1 MENKHRENDDDAGEV
16 LKDIQLEN
24 LLDNF
29 RSNGVDLKF
38 IISLDKADLKDCLGE
53 VGINSST
60 ERHRITERVLA
71 E

>member
-1 MENKHRENDDDAGEV
+1 MENKHRKNDDDAGEV

-38 IISLDKADLKDCLGE
+38 IISLDKADLKDL
-53 VGINSST
+53 NQ
-60 ERHRITERVLA
+60 
-71 E
+71 